1 MVSPVDKSNSFLD
14 SVLNRVEN
22 VKKTAS
28 RQTYGG
34 NPYLNSG

>member
-28 RQTYGG
+28 RQTYGVI
-34 NPYLNSG
+34 LI